1 MFLRDKDWA
10 QLVKTNH
17 FPRITILLLRYL
29 PSENRVSAQAKAI
42 SEVVKDFEQSRET
55 YRGCDSNWTKNNVSA
70 SKTEMVV
77 LDFPSH
83 GV

>member
-1 MFLRDKDWA
+1 MARSGVFAKSGRTDSMACNVD
-10 QLVKTNH
+10 
-17 FPRITILLLRYL
+17 RRYPASKL
-29 PSENRVSAQAKAI
+29 HGWRRRRLGRSVW
-42 SEVVKDFEQSRET
+42 
-55 YRGCDSNWTKNNVSA
+55 GCDSNWTKNNVSA